1 MRAFTLAVFL
11 SIGAAA
17 SSPLFGAQSVSIM
30 TQNMDVGTNES
41 YILEFANTNPK
52 LGVDLTLAEVVAS
65 NIPERANQLA
75 AHIAAE
81 KPDIV
86 GLQEAGLWRFG
97 LTAATANFVLY
108 DQLQLLLKALSV
120 RGVPYRAVA
129 VNTLTD
135 IALPATVGAIRLTDR
150 DALLIRADLP
160 ASAQILN
167 PTNHVFTTSFPVS
180 GFNILAGW
188 ISADVQVNGKTFE
201 LVSTHLMSPIPGVP
215 QATDV
220 QMAQTGELLAALQDL
235 PEPVIICGDLNS
247 DANFG
252 SGPDATPSVALIES
266 AGYTDDWK
274 SVNPTDSGPTWP
286 LFLQDQT
293 PPNFFAASTP
303 FERIDLFFSK
313 GIAAAGE
320 KLIIAPAPFTL
331 PGYASDHIGVL
342 ASFVP

>member
-1 MRAFTLAVFL
+1 MRAFILTLF
-11 SIGAAA
+11 IGVAS

-30 TQNMDVGTNES
+30 TQNMDVGTNQS
-41 YILEFANTNPK
+41 YILEFANSNPR
-52 LGVDLTLAEVVAS
+52 LGVDLTLAEIVAS

-75 AHIAAE
+75 ARIAAE

-97 LTAATANFVLY
+97 LTPATANFVLY
-108 DQLQLLLKALSV
+108 DQLQLLLNALRI
-120 RGVPYRAVA
+120 RGVPYRAIA
-129 VNTLTD
+129 VNSLTD

-150 DALLIRADLP
+150 DALLVRADLP
-160 ASAQILN
+160 ARAQVLN
-167 PTNHVFTTSFPVS
+167 PLNHVFTASFPVS

-188 ISADVQVNGKTFE
+188 ISADVEVNGKTLQ
-201 LVSTHLMSPIPGVP
+201 LVSTHLMSPIPGIP

-220 QMAQTGELLAALQDL
+220 QVAQTGELLAALQGL
-235 PEPVIICGDLNS
+235 PEPVIISGDLNS

-252 SGPDATPSVALIES
+252 GGPDATPSVGLLES

-274 SVNPTDSGPTWP
+274 SVNPTDPGLTWP

-293 PPNFFAASTP
+293 PPNFFAASAL
-303 FERIDLFFSK
+303 FERIDLFFSQ
-313 GIAAAGE
+313 GITAVSE
-320 KLIIAPAPFTL
+320 KRIIAPAPFTL
-331 PGYASDHIGVL
+331 PGYGSDHTGVF